1 VKLNVPVLGRLTVAT
16 LAVLATTYRV
26 STAPERI
33 RQRLESAKTTCANT
47 GGEWVKVGREES
59 CQPAAERKKS

>member
-1 VKLNVPVLGRLTVAT
+1 MKLNIPVLGMLTVAT

-33 RQRLESAKTTCANT
+33 RLRLESA
-47 GGEWVKVGREES
+47 
-59 CQPAAERKKS
+59 